1 MTRKEFKDK
10 IKEHKTE
17 VLIVAGTTITAG
29 VLGYLGIKWNA
40 AHNAEGM
47 KIIEALSNSNGFGMS
62 KRTDRNISLKLDTAT
77 VSEAWREGNWMNF
90 ILNDFKPADIGKL
103 GAELME
109 KVPEINEDM
118 VLTCVLSTT
127 K

>member
-1 MTRKEFKDK
+1 MTRKEIKDK
-10 IKEHKTE
+10 IKEHRKE
-17 VLIVAGTTITAG
+17 ILIVAGTTITAG

-40 AHNAEGM
+40 AHNAKGM
-47 KIIEALSNSNGFGMS
+47 KIIEALSNSSSGRYPWADGN
-62 KRTDRNISLKLDTAT
+62 TSLKLDTAT
-77 VSEAWREGNWMNF
+77 VSEVWREGEWTNF

-103 GAELME
+103 GAELIE

-127 K
+127 N